1 MTGASVHAVLGSSPS
16 GVFTCK
22 DAIRLAVLES
32 DGLPNPKFGHHGLL
46 TISLPEAFPLQWMR
60 AKAFDD
66 GVYVFGMSRSKGNQ
80 NALLYKFLP
89 NGDIDPSFGLEGC
102 VTLSQSA
109 WFLNVN
115 DIERMSDG
123 RLVIGGY
130 GNEANVLRLYE
141 DGSPDMS
148 FGNNGFIEFR
158 ASGRS
163 TCKKVALIDDS
174 ILIAGDASDGNSRND
189 IYVAKLMPDGRP
201 DLDFHG
207 DGYLSLTI
215 KYRDNLVDFAVC
227 GSSITLLCQSDC
239 DAPRHFRS
247 GLARV
252 HL

>member
-1 MTGASVHAVLGSSPS
+1 M
-16 GVFTCK
+16 FTCK